1 MYRCVECS
9 GAMILIRKKHS
20 GGGEIYLSENYAHTS
35 SCRTGGARE
44 SGRAIPAYWIKMM
57 SDTITGN
64 PGKGAK
70 RFRDDMVKHA
80 NESGGSVD
88 LSGLPSEA
96 QYANF
101 KHRQVADCELRHWFR
116 ANEVDMQLVCT
127 DITLHRKPARG
138 NPFRTCKMCCAG
150 LRKGVAR
157 TKWAVKHREWHRLM
171 KMPF

>member
-1 MYRCVECS
+1 MYRCVERC
-9 GAMILIRKKHS
+9 GATILIRKTQS
-20 GGGEIYLSENYAHTS
+20 GGGGVYLSENYVHNST
-35 SCRTGGARE
+35 CRTGGKRRT
-44 SGRAIPAYWIKMM
+44 GRAISAHWIKKM
-57 SDTITGN
+57 SDTINEN

-70 RFRDDMVKHA
+70 RFRDDMVRHA

-127 DITLHRKPARG
+127 DITIQ
-138 NPFRTCKMCCAG
+138 
-150 LRKGVAR
+150 
-157 TKWAVKHREWHRLM
+157 
-171 KMPF
+171 